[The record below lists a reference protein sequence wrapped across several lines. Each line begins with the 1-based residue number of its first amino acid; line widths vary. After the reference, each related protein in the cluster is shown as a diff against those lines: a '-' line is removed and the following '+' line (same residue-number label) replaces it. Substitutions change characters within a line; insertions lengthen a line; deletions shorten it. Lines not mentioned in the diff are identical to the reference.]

1 MIITTYNELEDTFT
15 CRRPRGGAPAAQAR
29 GVFDLSILVKDTL
42 DEALLAFLAS
52 GLTDKTLDGA
62 LDRVFTITFGEY
74 EGRVLEFLDDD
85 ARRRCGTED
94 AWADFQLRVATL
106 IEAVLARQGDT

>member
-1 MIITTYNELEDTFT
+1 MKILSPVAAREAVHLLILKEFATLYDGDAVVLK
-15 CRRPRGGAPAAQAR
+15 GGVNLR
-29 GVFDLSILVKDTL
+29 
-42 DEALLAFLAS
+42 AFLAS
-52 GLTDKTLDGA
+52 GLADKTLDGA
-62 LDRVFTITFGEY
+62 LDRVFTITFDEY

-94 AWADFQLRVATL
+94 AWADFQLQVATL

>member
-29 GVFDLSILVKDTL
+29 DVFDLSILVKDTL
-42 DEALLAFLAS
+42 DEALLAFFAS
-52 GLTDKTLDGA
+52 GLTDKTLDG
-62 LDRVFTITFGEY
+62 
-74 EGRVLEFLDDD
+74 